1 MDIKVLVA
9 THKKYRMPK
18 EQCYMPVHVGKKGKE
33 SIGYIG
39 DDTNINISES
49 NAECE
54 SLNSPTSTLGTSLK
68 TPNNAE
74 SAK

>member
-1 MDIKVLVA
+1 MVMDIKVLVA

-39 DDTNINISES
+39 DDTNINISEK
-49 NAECE
+49 N
-54 SLNSPTSTLGTSLK
+54 P
-68 TPNNAE
+68 
-74 SAK
+74 